1 MKTRNFSRFFGCLW
15 MNLGLSAICSQVVTT
30 TSAIFLL
37 LPDPRKRLISND
49 ETLFMMPR
57 RVSGCHN
64 RVFRLYW

>member
-1 MKTRNFSRFFGCLW
+1 METRNFSMFFGRSGP
-15 MNLGLSAICSQVVTT
+15 NLGLSAICSQVVTT

-49 ETLFMMPR
+49 ETLFMVSR